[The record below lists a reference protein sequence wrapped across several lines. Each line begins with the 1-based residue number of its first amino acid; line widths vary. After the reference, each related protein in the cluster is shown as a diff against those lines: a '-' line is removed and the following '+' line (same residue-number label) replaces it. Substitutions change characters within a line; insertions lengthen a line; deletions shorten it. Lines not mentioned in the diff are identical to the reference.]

1 MGFSALGLAL
11 SLAVFAPSL
20 SLIWFPPRP
29 TLPVGVVS
37 RPLEVLER
45 AGQALCMTVPA
56 ITLGAPVHW
65 WWFPLVAVLV
75 LAYWALWARFLAT
88 GRRLAAL
95 FGPVWRVPVPMALL
109 PVAAFLA
116 GAAWL
121 GNPWMAIAAMLLAA
135 GHIPS
140 SLITSRHR

>member
-1 MGFSALGLAL
+1 MGFSVLGLAL
-11 SLAVFAPSL
+11 SLAIFAPSL

-29 TLPVGVVS
+29 ALPTGAAP
-37 RPLEVLER
+37 RPLTVLER
-45 AGQALCMTVPA
+45 AGQALCVTIPA
-56 ITLGAPVHW
+56 ITVGASVGW

-75 LAYWALWARFLAT
+75 LAYWALWVRFLVT
-88 GRRLAAL
+88 GRRLEAL
-95 FGPVWRVPVPMALL
+95 FGPVWGVPAPMALL

-121 GNPWMAIAAMLLAA
+121 ENPWVAIAAAVLAA

-140 SLITSRHR
+140 SLITARAR